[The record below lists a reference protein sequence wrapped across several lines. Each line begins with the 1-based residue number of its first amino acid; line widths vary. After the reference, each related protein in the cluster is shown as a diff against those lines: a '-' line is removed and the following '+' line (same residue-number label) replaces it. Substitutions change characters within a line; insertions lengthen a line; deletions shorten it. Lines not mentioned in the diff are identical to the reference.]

1 MLKIS
6 VMVSGGGTNFQ
17 AVIDGVSSGQ
27 IPDSKIVQVISSSS
41 RAYALERAKKHGI
54 PGFVVS
60 SRDYPDQAE
69 KADRILQ
76 LLKEKETDLI
86 VLAGYMSVIDERIVD
101 AYRGRIIN
109 IHPSLIPKYCG
120 KGFYGLHVHEAAL
133 AKGVKLTGAT
143 VHFVTEECDGGP
155 IILQKAVEVKNGD
168 TPEILQKRVMEEAE
182 WKILPKAVQL
192 FCDGKITVE
201 NGHTIIND

>member
-120 KGFYGLHVHEAAL
+120 KGFYGKKVHEAVIAGGE
-133 AKGVKLTGAT
+133 KVSGAT
-143 VHFVTEECDGGP
+143 VHFVNEGIDTGT
-155 IILQKAVEVKNGD
+155 IILQEQVPVLPED
-168 TPEILQKRVMEEAE
+168 TADDLAARVLVIEHKILTEAIRRIASGEMILQK
-182 WKILPKAVQL
+182 
-192 FCDGKITVE
+192 
-201 NGHTIIND
+201 

>member
-60 SRDYPDQAE
+60 SSDYPDQAE

-120 KGFYGLHVHEAAL
+120 KGFYGKKVHEAVIAGGE
-133 AKGVKLTGAT
+133 KVSGAT
-143 VHFVTEECDGGP
+143 VHFVDEGIDTGT
-155 IILQKAVEVKNGD
+155 IILQEQVPVLPED
-168 TPEILQKRVMEEAE
+168 TADDLAARVLVIEHKILTEAIRRIASGEMILQK
-182 WKILPKAVQL
+182 
-192 FCDGKITVE
+192 
-201 NGHTIIND
+201 

>member
-120 KGFYGLHVHEAAL
+120 KGFYGKKVHEAVIAGGE
-133 AKGVKLTGAT
+133 KVSGAT
-143 VHFVTEECDGGP
+143 VHFVDEGIDTGT
-155 IILQKAVEVKNGD
+155 IILQEQVPVLPED
-168 TPEILQKRVMEEAE
+168 TADDLAARVLVIEHNLLTEA
-182 WKILPKAVQL
+182 I
-192 FCDGKITVE
+192 
-201 NGHTIIND
+201 

>member
-54 PGFVVS
+54 PGCVVS
-60 SRDYPDQAE
+60 SSDYPDQAE

-120 KGFYGLHVHEAAL
+120 KGFYGKKVHEAVIAGGE
-133 AKGVKLTGAT
+133 KVSGAT
-143 VHFVTEECDGGP
+143 VHFVDEGIDTGT
-155 IILQKAVEVKNGD
+155 IILQEQVPVLPED
-168 TPEILQKRVMEEAE
+168 TADDLAARVLVIEHKILTEAIRRIASGEMILQK
-182 WKILPKAVQL
+182 
-192 FCDGKITVE
+192 
-201 NGHTIIND
+201 

>member
-120 KGFYGLHVHEAAL
+120 KGFYGKKVHEAVIAGGE
-133 AKGVKLTGAT
+133 KVSGAT
-143 VHFVTEECDGGP
+143 VHFVDEGIDTGT
-155 IILQKAVEVKNGD
+155 IILQEQVPVLPGD
-168 TPEILQKRVMEEAE
+168 TADDLAARVLVIEHKILTEAIRRIASGEMILQK
-182 WKILPKAVQL
+182 
-192 FCDGKITVE
+192 
-201 NGHTIIND
+201 